1 MTEYTYGAMSS
12 KFKLQAPNKL
22 TAYATMIAH
31 YQNSPHLMVIYSP
44 ETAKEDSW
52 FNPTGQISEKLDEIF
67 GGKDSFEK
75 YLEENID
82 EIKKCMDTI
91 KRIV

>member
-31 YQNSPHLMVIYSP
+31 YQNSPHLMVIY
-44 ETAKEDSW
+44 
-52 FNPTGQISEKLDEIF
+52 
-67 GGKDSFEK
+67 
-75 YLEENID
+75 
-82 EIKKCMDTI
+82 
-91 KRIV
+91 